1 MVSFD
6 LKVHGNIAYELRDQ
20 RTVGSEWEAVSGSD
34 KEVWFQPWH
43 VQAEERPF
51 QLQRTVDQLSVTRGT
66 HNLSYGLGS
75 DC

>member
-1 MVSFD
+1 MASFD
-6 LKVHGNIAYELRDQ
+6 LKVPGNIAYELRDQ
-20 RTVGSEWEAVSGSD
+20 RIVGSEGGAVSGSD
-34 KEVWFQPWH
+34 KEVWFQPWN

-51 QLQRTVDQLSVTRGT
+51 QSQRTVDQLSVTRGT